1 MAETD
6 FGLIVAGRAGQGL
19 QVISQALAKVFVR
32 SGYHVFTSQDV
43 MSRIRG
49 GHNFARLRIASRSM
63 QADADTAG
71 LLVALDA
78 ELADRHLDEVAA
90 DGLLVLDT
98 DDGRLPEARRE
109 TVAIPL
115 KKLAQDH
122 GSVVMAN
129 SVALGATLALLQHDP
144 EALRQPLQ
152 ELFAGKGQ
160 AVADANLACARAGFD
175 YVCGIGKNC
184 RERIPKRAVSDV
196 RLFLTGA
203 QALGLGAI
211 AGGVKL
217 VAAYPMSPATPVFEF
232 CARHAAEVG
241 IAVEQVE
248 DEIAAVNM
256 ALGASFAGVPA
267 MTCTAGGGFC
277 LMNEGLS
284 LAGMTETPVV
294 IMVGMRPGP
303 ATGLAT
309 RTAQADLL
317 FAISAGHG
325 EFPRAVL
332 APADAEQAFRTA
344 ARACR
349 IAEEFQTPVIL
360 LFDQFMADAG
370 WTVDNLQL
378 SAPNLFTSGERGL
391 RLGEERPAV
400 EYSYRRYEVTVS
412 GVSPRIV
419 PGTKGQLVYV
429 DSDEHNEEGH
439 ITESAEVR
447 VRMAE
452 KRGRKAAGIAAMLE
466 PPEVRPRP
474 GCETMVA
481 CFGSTRGAVLEAA
494 ARLRSKGLDIG
505 VLHICDIWPFP
516 AESAL
521 AALEGS
527 RRVITVENNY
537 SGQLARLL
545 RQETGIMTVGTV
557 RRYDGRQFTVADVAA
572 GIEMLVDGKGA

>member
-1 MAETD
+1 MAGID
-6 FGLIVAGRAGQGL
+6 FGLIVCGQAGQGL

-32 SGYHVFTSQDV
+32 SGYQVFTSQDV

-49 GHNFARLRIASRSM
+49 GHNFARVRIASRPV
-63 QADADTAG
+63 QADADTAQ
-71 LLVALDA
+71 LLIVLDSQLA
-78 ELADRHLDEVAA
+78 APHLNELAEAAVVVADA
-90 DGLLVLDT
+90 
-98 DDGRLPEARRE
+98 DDGRLPQTGHEL
-109 TVAIPL
+109 VAVPL
-115 KKLAQDH
+115 KKLAQEH
-122 GSVVMAN
+122 GSAVMAN

-144 EALRQPLQ
+144 EALRSPVQ

-160 AVADANLACARAGFD
+160 AVADANLACAMAGFNF
-175 YVCGIGKNC
+175 VCGAGKTC
-184 RERIPKRAVSDV
+184 RERIPKGAGSES
-196 RLFLTGA
+196 RLLMTGA

-217 VAAYPMSPATPVFEF
+217 AAAYPMSPATPIFEF
-232 CARHAAEVG
+232 CARHAPEAR
-241 IAVEQVE
+241 IAVELVE

-256 ALGASFAGVPA
+256 ALGASFAGAPA

-303 ATGLAT
+303 ATGMAT

-332 APADAEQAFRTA
+332 APADAEQAFHA
-344 ARACR
+344 AVRAFR

-370 WTVDNLQL
+370 WTVDKGRVLTPAL
-378 SAPNLFTSGERGL
+378 STSGEGSRRPGKEWA
-391 RLGEERPAV
+391 EEP
-400 EYSYRRYEVTVS
+400 YRRYEVTES

-419 PGTKGQLVYV
+419 PGTKGRLVYV

-447 VRMAE
+447 VRMVE
-452 KRGRKAAGIAAMLE
+452 KRARKAAGIATMLE
-466 PPEVRPRP
+466 PPEVWPSPAR
-474 GCETMVA
+474 ETMVC

-494 ARLRSKGLDIG
+494 GRLQGKGLDIG

-516 AESAL
+516 IESVL

-527 RRVITVENNY
+527 QRVLTVENNH

-545 RQETGIMTVGTV
+545 QQETGITTAGTV
-557 RRYDGRQFTVADVAA
+557 RRYDGRQFAVAEVAE
-572 GIEMLVDGKGA
+572 GIERLAEGKSK